1 MLAFSSG
8 FGTVKNK
15 TKQKTQLFV
24 YGPEQCSLVLEE
36 FNFILKL

>member
-1 MLAFSSG
+1 MVL
-8 FGTVKNK
+8 VLLK

-24 YGPEQCSLVLEE
+24 YGPEQCSLVLKE